1 MADAKMV
8 RLNQRGV
15 LTLPSSIRRA
25 YDLNPGDTLSIVDLG
40 DALVLTPARLEVD
53 RIADRL
59 EARLSEC
66 GESLGS
72 MLDALGE
79 ERESGE
85 T

>member
-25 YDLNPGDTLSIVDLG
+25 HNLNPGDTLTVVDLG
-40 DALVLTPARLEVD
+40 DALLLTPARLEVD

-59 EARLSEC
+59 KARLSEC
-66 GESLGS
+66 GESLES
-72 MLDALGE
+72 MLEALRE

-85 T
+85 A